1 MSKNGPLPTCE
12 NFDALWVMGGHM
24 NVWEEKKY
32 SWLIQEKSF
41 IKNWVL
47 NHKKPFF
54 GICLGHQLL
63 GEALGGTVEKAKTPE
78 IGFKNLSVEKNAIK
92 EGFLREFPTH
102 QSVLQGHSAEI
113 TNLPANGVSVLA
125 SSKVCS
131 IQVIQYLNHAF
142 SVQFHPEAIENTL
155 HDWLSIPQIKKDF
168 DKALGKSGIDK
179 LKSFYKK
186 NGIKLKRAAK
196 VLYKNWISETTRT

>member
-1 MSKNGPLPTCE
+1 
-12 NFDALWVMGGHM
+12 MGGHM
-24 NVWEEKKY
+24 NVWEETTY
-32 SWLIQEKSF
+32 PWLISEKSF

-78 IGFKNLSVEKNAIK
+78 IGLKNLSLEKDTIK
-92 EGFLREFPTH
+92 KGFLRGFPTH

-113 TNLPANGVSVLA
+113 TSLPTNGVSVLA

-155 HDWLSIPQIKKDF
+155 HDWLSVPQIKRDF

-179 LKSFYKK
+179 LKSFYKE
-186 NGIKLKRAAK
+186 NDIILKRAAK
-196 VLYKNWISETTRT
+196 VLYKNWISETTTT